1 MFYCHFAL
9 FFAGDI
15 MTTQE
20 RRILIVDDE
29 APMRHML
36 RVVLERDGYTVAE
49 AVSGR
54 QGLDRLQTGHYGLIL
69 CDIRM
74 PEMDG
79 LTFLKEKQE
88 QQFGGTVIMMS
99 AYGSIDTAVECMKQ
113 GAYDYISKPFRPDE
127 ILLTVRKAEERLHLH
142 QENAQLKKNMRRS
155 GRPQG
160 VAAIVHRS
168 ALMKGVLEMV
178 QKAAEAPAPVLIT
191 GPTGTGKELIA
202 RALHVESPRSDKPF
216 LAVNC
221 SAIPAGLLE
230 SELFGHARGAF
241 TGADRARTGLFGAA
255 DGGTLLLDEIGDFP
269 LELQPKLLRVLQERE
284 VRRVGESK
292 PTAVDV
298 RVIAATAKDL
308 RQAVSDG
315 TFREDLY
322 YRLAVIGIELP
333 ALNQR
338 SEDISALVE
347 SYLPRI
353 AARLKRPVP
362 TMSPEALSKLEGQP
376 WPGNIRELLNVLEK
390 TMVLCREE
398 TINENDLALH
408 DHPQASIDPTT
419 LSLKKATADLER
431 DYIQK
436 ALLATNGNR
445 TQAAKILEI
454 SLRSLIY
461 KIKDYGI

>member
-1 MFYCHFAL
+1 
-9 FFAGDI
+9 
-15 MTTQE
+15 MTTTKCQ
-20 RRILIVDDE
+20 ILIVDDE

-36 RVVLERDGYTVAE
+36 RMVLERDGYLVAE

-54 QGLDRLQTGHYGLIL
+54 QGLDRLQAGHYDLVL

-79 LTFLKEKQE
+79 LTFLKEKQA

-99 AYGSIDTAVECMKQ
+99 AYGSIDTAVECMKK

-127 ILLTVRKAEERLHLH
+127 ILLTVRKAEERLQLR
-142 QENAQLKKNMRRS
+142 QENVQLKKNMRGGS
-155 GRPQG
+155 RPQG

-168 ALMKGVLEMV
+168 VLMQNVLETI
-178 QKAAEAPAPVLIT
+178 QKAAVTSAAVLIT
-191 GPTGTGKELIA
+191 GPTGTGKELVA
-202 RALHVESPRSDKPF
+202 RALHAESERNEKPF

-230 SELFGHARGAF
+230 SELFGHSKGAF
-241 TGADRARTGLFGAA
+241 TGADRSRSGLFGAA

-284 VRRVGESK
+284 VRRIGESQ
-292 PTAVDV
+292 PTQVDV

-308 RQAVSDG
+308 RQAVADG
-315 TFREDLY
+315 TFREDLF
-322 YRLAVIGIELP
+322 YRLAVIAIELP

-338 SEDISALVE
+338 PEDIGALVE

-362 TMSPEALSKLEGQP
+362 AMSQDALLKLEKQP
-376 WPGNIRELLNVLEK
+376 WPGNVRELLNVLEK
-390 TMVLCREE
+390 TLVLCREE
-398 TINENDLALH
+398 IIGADDLVLH
-408 DHPQASIDPTT
+408 DHPQAPVDPAT
-419 LSLKKATADLER
+419 LSLKRAVENLER
-431 DYIQK
+431 DFIQK
-436 ALLATNGNR
+436 ALEITGGNK

-461 KIKDYGI
+461 KIKDYGLG

>member
-1 MFYCHFAL
+1 
-9 FFAGDI
+9 
-15 MTTQE
+15 
-20 RRILIVDDE
+20 
-29 APMRHML
+29 
-36 RVVLERDGYTVAE
+36 
-49 AVSGR
+49 
-54 QGLDRLQTGHYGLIL
+54 
-69 CDIRM
+69 
-74 PEMDG
+74 
-79 LTFLKEKQE
+79 
-88 QQFGGTVIMMS
+88 
-99 AYGSIDTAVECMKQ
+99 
-113 GAYDYISKPFRPDE
+113 
-127 ILLTVRKAEERLHLH
+127 
-142 QENAQLKKNMRRS
+142 
-155 GRPQG
+155 
-160 VAAIVHRS
+160 
-168 ALMKGVLEMV
+168 MV

-292 PTAVDV
+292 STPVDV

-308 RQAVSDG
+308 QQAVAEGS
-315 TFREDLY
+315 FREDLY

-338 SEDISALVE
+338 SEDISVLVE

-362 TMSPEALSKLEGQP
+362 TMSPEALRKLESQP

-398 TINENDLALH
+398 TISESDLVLH
-408 DHPQASIDPTT
+408 DHPQAPVDPST
-419 LSLKKATADLER
+419 LSLKKATVELER

-461 KIKDYGI
+461 KIKDYGV

>member
-1 MFYCHFAL
+1 
-9 FFAGDI
+9 
-15 MTTQE
+15 MTAKE
-20 RRILIVDDE
+20 RHILIVDDE

-36 RVVLERDGYTVAE
+36 RMVLERDGYTVAE

-54 QGLDRLQTGHYGLIL
+54 QGLERLQSGHYSLIL

-79 LTFLKEKQE
+79 LTFLKEMQE

-127 ILLTVRKAEERLHLH
+127 ILLTVRKAEERLQLR
-142 QENAQLKKNMRRS
+142 QENAQFKKTMRRS
-155 GRPQG
+155 NRPQG
-160 VAAIVHRS
+160 IAAIVHRS
-168 ALMKGVLEMV
+168 VLMQNVLEMI
-178 QKAAEAPAPVLIT
+178 QKAAEASTPVLIT
-191 GPTGTGKELIA
+191 GPTGTGKELVA
-202 RALHVESPRSDKPF
+202 RALHAESPRSDKPF

-230 SELFGHARGAF
+230 SELFGHAKGAF

-269 LELQPKLLRVLQERE
+269 LQLQPKLLRVLQERE

-292 PTAVDV
+292 STPVDV
-298 RVIAATAKDL
+298 RVIAATSMGL
-308 RQAVSDG
+308 RQAVADG
-315 TFREDLY
+315 TFREDLF
-322 YRLAVIGIELP
+322 YRLAVIFVELP
-333 ALNQR
+333 ALKQR
-338 SEDISALVE
+338 DEDIAALVE

-362 TMSPEALSKLEGQP
+362 TMSPEALRMLEKQP
-376 WPGNIRELLNVLEK
+376 WPGNVRELLNVLEK
-390 TMVLCREE
+390 TLVLCREE
-398 TINENDLALH
+398 TIGEGDLILH
-408 DHPQASIDPTT
+408 DHPQIPVDPAE
-419 LSLKKATADLER
+419 LSLKKATSALEN

-436 ALLATNGNR
+436 ALVLTGGNR

-461 KIKDYGI
+461 KIKYYGL

>member
-1 MFYCHFAL
+1 
-9 FFAGDI
+9 

-20 RRILIVDDE
+20 RQILIVDDE

-36 RVVLERDGYTVAE
+36 RMVLERDGYTVAE

-54 QGLDRLQTGHYGLIL
+54 QGLDRLQAGHYSLIL

-79 LTFLKEKQE
+79 LTFLKEKHG

-99 AYGSIDTAVECMKQ
+99 AYGSIDTAVECMKM

-127 ILLTVRKAEERLHLH
+127 ILLTVRKAEERLQLR
-142 QENAQLKKNMRRS
+142 QENVQLKKNMRRDS
-155 GRPQG
+155 RPQG

-168 ALMKGVLEMV
+168 ALMQGVLEMV
-178 QKAAEAPAPVLIT
+178 KKAAEAPVPVLIT

-202 RALHVESPRSDKPF
+202 RALHAESPRRDKPF

-230 SELFGHARGAF
+230 SELFGHAKGAF
-241 TGADRARTGLFGAA
+241 TGADRARAGLFGAA
-255 DGGTLLLDEIGDFP
+255 DGGTLLLDEIGDLP

-284 VRRVGESK
+284 VRRIGESK
-292 PTAVDV
+292 STPVDV
-298 RVIAATAKDL
+298 RVITATGKNL
-308 RQAVSDG
+308 SQAVADG
-315 TFREDLY
+315 SFREDLF
-322 YRLAVIGIELP
+322 YRLAVISIELP
-333 ALNQR
+333 ALSQR
-338 SEDISALVE
+338 REDISVLVE

-362 TMSPEALSKLEGQP
+362 AISSAALNKLEKQP
-376 WPGNIRELLNVLEK
+376 WPGNVRELLNVLEK
-390 TMVLCREE
+390 TLVLCHEE
-398 TINENDLALH
+398 TINESDLVLH
-408 DHPQASIDPTT
+408 DHPQMPIDATT
-419 LSLKKATADLER
+419 LSLKKATVDLER

-436 ALLATNGNR
+436 ALTVTGGNR

-461 KIKDYGI
+461 KIKDYGL

>member
-1 MFYCHFAL
+1 
-9 FFAGDI
+9 
-15 MTTQE
+15 MTAPE

-36 RVVLERDGYTVAE
+36 RMVLERDGYTVAE
-49 AVSGR
+49 AFSGR
-54 QGLDRLQTGHYGLIL
+54 QGLERLQAGHYDLIL

-88 QQFGGTVIMMS
+88 KQFGGTVIMMS
-99 AYGSIDTAVECMKQ
+99 AYGSIDTAVECMKK

-127 ILLTVRKAEERLHLH
+127 ILLAVRKAEERLHLR
-142 QENAQLKKNMRRS
+142 QENVQLKKNMRHGS
-155 GRPQG
+155 RPQG
-160 VAAIVHRS
+160 IAAIVYRS
-168 ALMKGVLEMV
+168 VLMQKVLETV
-178 QKAAEAPAPVLIT
+178 QKAALASAPVLIT

-202 RALHVESPRSDKPF
+202 RALHAESPRNDRPF

-284 VRRVGESK
+284 VRRVGESS
-292 PTAVDV
+292 PTPVDV
-298 RVIAATAKDL
+298 HVIAATAKDL
-308 RQAVSDG
+308 RQAVTDG
-315 TFREDLY
+315 TFREDLF
-322 YRLAVIGIELP
+322 YRLAVISIELP
-333 ALNQR
+333 ALR
-338 SEDISALVE
+338 LRCEDINPLVE
-347 SYLPRI
+347 TYLPRI

-362 TMSPEALSKLEGQP
+362 TMSPEALHMLEKQP
-376 WPGNIRELLNVLEK
+376 WPGNVRELLNVLEK
-390 TMVLCREE
+390 TLVLCREE
-398 TINENDLALH
+398 VIGVSDLVLH
-408 DHPQASIDPTT
+408 NHPQTPIDPTT
-419 LSLKKATADLER
+419 LSLKKAMANLER

-436 ALLATNGNR
+436 ALDATNGNR
-445 TQAAKILEI
+445 TQAARILEI
-454 SLRSLIY
+454 SLRSLLY
-461 KIKDYGI
+461 KIKEYRL

>member
-1 MFYCHFAL
+1 MK
-9 FFAGDI
+9 
-15 MTTQE
+15 QE
-20 RRILIVDDE
+20 QKILVIDDE

-36 RVVLERDGYTVAE
+36 RMVLERDGYTVAE
-49 AVSGR
+49 ATSGR
-54 QGLDRLQTGHYGLIL
+54 QGLDRLRSGHHALVL

-79 LTFLKEKQE
+79 LAFLKEKQA
-88 QQFGGTVIMMS
+88 QQLGGTVIMMS
-99 AYGSIDTAVECMKQ
+99 AYGSVDTAVECMKQ

-127 ILLTVRKAEERLHLH
+127 ILLAVRKAEERLQLR
-142 QENAQLKKNMRRS
+142 QENVQLKQKVRRS
-155 GRPQG
+155 NRPQG
-160 VAAIVHRS
+160 VAAIIHRS
-168 ALMKGVLEMV
+168 AVMQDLLVTV
-178 QKAAEAPAPVLIT
+178 QKAAEVKAPVLIT

-202 RALHVESPRSDKPF
+202 RALHAESPRSDKPF

-284 VRRVGESK
+284 VRRIGESQ
-292 PTAVDV
+292 PTPVDV
-298 RVIAATAKDL
+298 RVVAATAKDL
-308 RQAVSDG
+308 KQAVAEGS
-315 TFREDLY
+315 FREDLF
-322 YRLAVIGIELP
+322 YRLAVISIELP
-333 ALNQR
+333 ALAQR
-338 SEDISALVE
+338 SEDVALLVE

-362 TMSPEALSKLEGQP
+362 AISPEALSKLSRQP

-390 TMVLCREE
+390 TLVLCREE
-398 TINENDLALH
+398 TISESDLVLH
-408 DHPQASIDPTT
+408 DHPVTALDPAN
-419 LSLKKATADLER
+419 LSLKKATADLEK
-431 DYIQK
+431 DYIEK
-436 ALLATNGNR
+436 ALSVTSGNR

-461 KIKDYGI
+461 KIKDYGL